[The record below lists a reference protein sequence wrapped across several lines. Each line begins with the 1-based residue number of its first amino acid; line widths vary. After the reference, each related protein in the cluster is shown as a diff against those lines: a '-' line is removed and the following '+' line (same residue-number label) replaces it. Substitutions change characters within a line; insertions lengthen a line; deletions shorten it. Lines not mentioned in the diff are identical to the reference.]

1 MFIVQSQPSFLLFL
15 IKIYG
20 FGNGLPRSLKYAY
33 VILFETK
40 LVMIKLY
47 IRSKAF
53 FLIDG
58 VVLVYEIFIAKELG
72 KRIHKLFIAYKGC
85 SYTMSQSRK

>member
-33 VILFETK
+33 VTLFETK

-58 VVLVYEIFIAKELG
+58 VVLVYENIYC
-72 KRIHKLFIAYKGC
+72 KRAGQAH
-85 SYTMSQSRK
+85 T